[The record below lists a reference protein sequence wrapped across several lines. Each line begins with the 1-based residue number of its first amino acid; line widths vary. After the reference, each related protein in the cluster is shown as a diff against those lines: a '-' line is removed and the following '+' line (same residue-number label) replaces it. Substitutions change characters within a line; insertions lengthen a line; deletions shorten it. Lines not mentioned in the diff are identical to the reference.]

1 MKPMPALALIAVG
14 AILAF
19 AVRAPGG
26 VISWSSAGWVLILT
40 GLAGLLLPYLL
51 PQRSA
56 WVRRVTRR
64 RGDRRQPVGWSFRR
78 RPDPRLVT
86 VSRPAEP
93 MAADEVITTET
104 TPPAAAPAEAVPA
117 EEVVEE
123 FYEE

>member
-1 MKPMPALALIAVG
+1 MKRSAALALIAVG

-26 VISWSSAGWVLILT
+26 VISWSSVGWVLILT
-40 GLAGLLLPYLL
+40 GIAGVLLPYLL

-56 WVRRVTRR
+56 SSRRVTRR
-64 RGDRRQPVGWSFRR
+64 RGQRRPPVGWAFRR

-86 VSRPAEP
+86 VSRPAESG
-93 MAADEVITTET
+93 ADEVITTEGT
-104 TPPAAAPAEAVPA
+104 DPAAAAAEAVPA

-123 FYEE
+123 FYED

>member
-19 AVRAPGG
+19 AVRVPGG

-40 GLAGLLLPYLL
+40 GLAGVLLPYLL
-51 PQRSA
+51 PQRYS

-64 RGDRRQPVGWSFRR
+64 RGERRQPVGWTFRR

-86 VSRPAEP
+86 VSGPTEQVE
-93 MAADEVITTET
+93 EVGTTET
-104 TPPAAAPAEAVPA
+104 PAPGAAPPA
-117 EEVVEE
+117 EEIVEE
-123 FYEE
+123 YFED

>member
-19 AVRAPGG
+19 AVRASGG

-40 GLAGLLLPYLL
+40 GTAGILLPYLL
-51 PQRSA
+51 PQRYS

-64 RGDRRQPVGWSFRR
+64 RGERRQPVGWTFRR

-86 VSRPAEP
+86 VSGPTEP
-93 MAADEVITTET
+93 VEKVTTT
-104 TPPAAAPAEAVPA
+104 DAAATGAAPPA

-123 FYEE
+123 YFEE

>member
-40 GLAGLLLPYLL
+40 GIAGVLLPYLL
-51 PQRSA
+51 PQRS
-56 WVRRVTRR
+56 VLRRVTRR
-64 RGDRRQPVGWSFRR
+64 GGARSMPMGWTFRR
-78 RPDPRLVT
+78 RPNPSLVT
-86 VSRPAEP
+86 VPPPVA
-93 MAADEVITTET
+93 AADEVITTEE
-104 TPPAAAPAEAVPA
+104 PAPAAAAPA

-123 FYEE
+123 IYEE

>member
-40 GLAGLLLPYLL
+40 GLAGVLLPYLL
-51 PQRSA
+51 PQR
-56 WVRRVTRR
+56 WVQRRVIR
-64 RGDRRQPVGWSFRR
+64 RGGAGSMPMGWTFRR
-78 RPDPRLVT
+78 RPNPSLAT
-86 VSRPAEP
+86 VPPPVVS
-93 MAADEVITTET
+93 DEVLTAEET
-104 TPPAAAPAEAVPA
+104 APIAGTPA

-123 FYEE
+123 IYEE

>member
-1 MKPMPALALIAVG
+1 MESEKAMKPMPALALIALG

-40 GLAGLLLPYLL
+40 GIAGVLLPYLL
-51 PQRSA
+51 PQR
-56 WVRRVTRR
+56 WVQRRVIR
-64 RGDRRQPVGWSFRR
+64 RGGARSMPVGWTFRR
-78 RPDPRLVT
+78 RPNPSLVT
-86 VSRPAEP
+86 VPPAVP
-93 MAADEVITTET
+93 ADEVITTEE
-104 TPPAAAPAEAVPA
+104 APVATGAPA

>member
-40 GLAGLLLPYLL
+40 GIAGVLLPYLL
-51 PQRSA
+51 PQR
-56 WVRRVTRR
+56 WVQRRVVRR
-64 RGDRRQPVGWSFRR
+64 GGANGMPMGWTFRR
-78 RPDPRLVT
+78 RPNPRLAT
-86 VSRPAEP
+86 VPPPVVS
-93 MAADEVITTET
+93 ADEMVTTRDVP
-104 TPPAAAPAEAVPA
+104 PPAGAPA

-123 FYEE
+123 IYEE

>member
-1 MKPMPALALIAVG
+1 MGGEKAMKPMPALALIAVG

-40 GLAGLLLPYLL
+40 GVAGVLLPYLL
-51 PQRSA
+51 PQR
-56 WVRRVTRR
+56 WVQRRVIRR
-64 RGDRRQPVGWSFRR
+64 SGGARRMPVGWTFRR
-78 RPDPRLVT
+78 RPNPRLVT
-86 VSRPAEP
+86 VPP
-93 MAADEVITTET
+93 VAADEVIAEEA
-104 TPPAAAPAEAVPA
+104 PPAAGAPA

>member
-26 VISWSSAGWVLILT
+26 VISWSSVGWVLILT
-40 GLAGLLLPYLL
+40 GLAGILLTYLL
-51 PQRSA
+51 PQRHS

-64 RGDRRQPVGWSFRR
+64 GGERRQPVGWTFRR

-86 VSRPAEP
+86 VSGPAEP
-93 MAADEVITTET
+93 VEEVMATEGT
-104 TPPAAAPAEAVPA
+104 TPGAAPAA

>member
-26 VISWSSAGWVLILT
+26 AISWSSAGWVLILT
-40 GLAGLLLPYLL
+40 GIAGVLLPYLL
-51 PQRSA
+51 PQRYS

-64 RGDRRQPVGWSFRR
+64 RAERRQPVGWAFRR

-86 VSRPAEP
+86 VSGPTEPVEEVVTDAPAP
-93 MAADEVITTET
+93 G
-104 TPPAAAPAEAVPA
+104 AAPPA
-117 EEVVEE
+117 EEIVEE
-123 FYEE
+123 YFEE

>member
-26 VISWSSAGWVLILT
+26 AISWSSAGWVLILT
-40 GLAGLLLPYLL
+40 GIAGVLLPYLL
-51 PQRSA
+51 PQR
-56 WVRRVTRR
+56 WVQRRVIR
-64 RGDRRQPVGWSFRR
+64 RGGERRMPVGWTFRR
-78 RPDPRLVT
+78 RPNPRLVT
-86 VSRPAEP
+86 V
-93 MAADEVITTET
+93 AADEVVTTED
-104 TPPAAAPAEAVPA
+104 TPPATAPA

>member
-26 VISWSSAGWVLILT
+26 AISWSSAGWVLILT

-51 PQRSA
+51 PQRYS
-56 WVRRVTRR
+56 WSRRVTRR
-64 RGDRRQPVGWSFRR
+64 RGERRPPVGWSFRR

-86 VSRPAEP
+86 VSGPTEP
-93 MAADEVITTET
+93 VEEVIATEGT
-104 TPPAAAPAEAVPA
+104 TPPAAPAA

-123 FYEE
+123 YFEE

>member
-26 VISWSSAGWVLILT
+26 VISWLSVGWVLILT
-40 GLAGLLLPYLL
+40 GLAGILLPYLL
-51 PQRSA
+51 PQRYS

-64 RGDRRQPVGWSFRR
+64 GRERRQPVGWAFRR

-93 MAADEVITTET
+93 VDEVIATD
-104 TPPAAAPAEAVPA
+104 PPTSAGAAPAE
-117 EEVVEE
+117 EMVEE

>member
-26 VISWSSAGWVLILT
+26 AISWSSAGWILILT

-51 PQRSA
+51 PQRYS
-56 WVRRVTRR
+56 WSRRVTRR
-64 RGDRRQPVGWSFRR
+64 RGERRPPVGWTFRR

-86 VSRPAEP
+86 VTRPADP
-93 MAADEVITTET
+93 VAADEVIATQSTA
-104 TPPAAAPAEAVPA
+104 PAAAAPA

-123 FYEE
+123 YFED

>member
-40 GLAGLLLPYLL
+40 GIAGVLLPYLL
-51 PQRSA
+51 PQRS
-56 WVRRVTRR
+56 VLRRVIR
-64 RGDRRQPVGWSFRR
+64 RGDMRRMPVGWTFRR
-78 RPDPRLVT
+78 RPNPSLVT
-86 VSRPAEP
+86 VPP
-93 MAADEVITTET
+93 VAADEVIATEA
-104 TPPAAAPAEAVPA
+104 TPPAAGVPG

-123 FYEE
+123 IYEE